1 MIATVIL
8 KRMLKQSDH
17 LDKAFHALADP
28 TRRGILERLSHG
40 PASVSE
46 LARPYRT
53 TLAAIHQHVQVLEA
67 SGLVVTA
74 KTGRTRTC
82 RISADAVARAE
93 QWLSE
98 RRQLWE
104 HRFDLLGK
112 LVEDADPPS
121 PRSRKRKKKP

>member
-1 MIATVIL
+1 
-8 KRMLKQSDH
+8 MLKQSDD
-17 LDKAFHALADP
+17 LDKTFHALADA
-28 TRRGILERLSHG
+28 TRRGILERLSQG

-46 LARPYRT
+46 LAQPYRS

-67 SGLVVTA
+67 SGLIVTE

-98 RRQLWE
+98 RRRLWE
-104 HRFDLLGK
+104 DRFDLLGQ
-112 LVEDADPPS
+112 LVEHKSLQSMP
-121 PRSRKRKKKP
+121 SRKRKRKP

>member
-1 MIATVIL
+1 
-8 KRMLKQSDH
+8 MLKHSNE
-17 LDKAFHALADP
+17 LDKAFHALADA
-28 TRRGILERLSHG
+28 TRRGILERLSQG

-46 LARPYRT
+46 LAQPYRT

-67 SGLVVTA
+67 SGLIVTE

-98 RRQLWE
+98 RRRLWE
-104 HRFDLLGK
+104 DRFDLLGQI
-112 LVEDADPPS
+112 VERESLESRRS
-121 PRSRKRKKKP
+121 PKRKRKP